1 MEGHVVRILGAVMV
15 GSAFAGIGLLMIG
28 LFIVKPQGPVFEY
41 YAVQLVACVVNL
53 GIAALIWRYAVRRR
67 QRPDSHGEN
76 RPWRRSRGRPG

>member
-41 YAVQLVACVVNL
+41 YTLQLVACVVNL
-53 GIAALIWRYAVRRR
+53 GIAALIWRYAVRWRR
-67 QRPDSHGEN
+67 RRPDSP
-76 RPWRRSRGRPG
+76 R